1 MNVCMAK
8 NLLLKPEFYR
18 FTKRDA
24 DMKIPHKFC
33 PKCYPMQNEKKNT
46 MNGDKL
52 QMQWFLHI

>member
-1 MNVCMAK
+1 MAK